1 MYTTDTPKI
10 SVHEFVHEF
19 VAFSWHCVVFYNIA
33 KIANSFVFNGAW
45 YCVALCG
52 LVGFRASLSA
62 TNAENQQI
70 AKQTPSFAPKNVKSG
85 VFVLFKIIQ
94 PLHNKRVAI
103 LKESD
108 EKRLIFIY
116 PFTLIFQDFTSS

>member
-19 VAFSWHCVVFYNIA
+19 VAFSWYCVVLYNIA
-33 KIANSFVFNGAW
+33 QIANSFVFNGAW

-62 TNAENQQI
+62 KKVHKIVNFL
-70 AKQTPSFAPKNVKSG
+70 SFILYPEFRQNKN
-85 VFVLFKIIQ
+85 L
-94 PLHNKRVAI
+94 LA
-103 LKESD
+103 
-108 EKRLIFIY
+108 
-116 PFTLIFQDFTSS
+116 

>member
-33 KIANSFVFNGAW
+33 QIANSFVFNGAW

-62 TNAENQQI
+62 LKTAAEMLQ
-70 AKQTPSFAPKNVKSG
+70 F
-85 VFVLFKIIQ
+85 LFKN
-94 PLHNKRVAI
+94 LCFNGGFV
-103 LKESD
+103 
-108 EKRLIFIY
+108 
-116 PFTLIFQDFTSS
+116 

>member
-52 LVGFRASLSA
+52 LVGFRACLSA
-62 TNAENQQI
+62 NE
-70 AKQTPSFAPKNVKSG
+70 
-85 VFVLFKIIQ
+85 
-94 PLHNKRVAI
+94 R
-103 LKESD
+103 
-108 EKRLIFIY
+108 
-116 PFTLIFQDFTSS
+116 

>member
-62 TNAENQQI
+62 EKETDNEQQSLTN
-70 AKQTPSFAPKNVKSG
+70 SM
-85 VFVLFKIIQ
+85 FVGLFFI
-94 PLHNKRVAI
+94 PLMSPTDIV
-103 LKESD
+103 
-108 EKRLIFIY
+108 
-116 PFTLIFQDFTSS
+116 

>member
-33 KIANSFVFNGAW
+33 QIANSFVFNGAW
-45 YCVALCG
+45 HCVALCG

-62 TNAENQQI
+62 KGQNKLQGFDKIEAFFCFSDR
-70 AKQTPSFAPKNVKSG
+70 AKLV
-85 VFVLFKIIQ
+85 
-94 PLHNKRVAI
+94 
-103 LKESD
+103 
-108 EKRLIFIY
+108 
-116 PFTLIFQDFTSS
+116 

>member
-33 KIANSFVFNGAW
+33 QIANSFVFNGAW

-62 TNAENQQI
+62 ISLDFQVIT
-70 AKQTPSFAPKNVKSG
+70 KFAPNFTPKNVKLG
-85 VFVLFKIIQ
+85 VFLFEYYNSHVQ
-94 PLHNKRVAI
+94 V
-103 LKESD
+103 
-108 EKRLIFIY
+108 
-116 PFTLIFQDFTSS
+116 

>member
-33 KIANSFVFNGAW
+33 QIANSFVFNGAW

-52 LVGFRASLSA
+52 LVGFRASISA
-62 TNAENQQI
+62 INLENQGF
-70 AKQTPSFAPKNVKSG
+70 AKFVHENVHETPNFNTILG
-85 VFVLFKIIQ
+85 VFLFRFFLFL
-94 PLHNKRVAI
+94 PH
-103 LKESD
+103 LKH
-108 EKRLIFIY
+108 
-116 PFTLIFQDFTSS
+116 

>member
-33 KIANSFVFNGAW
+33 QIANSFVFNGAW

-52 LVGFRASLSA
+52 LVGFRASPSA
-62 TNAENQQI
+62 KAEEANQTTSACSRSFFLYI
-70 AKQTPSFAPKNVKSG
+70 ATIEFT
-85 VFVLFKIIQ
+85 
-94 PLHNKRVAI
+94 RMVAI
-103 LKESD
+103 
-108 EKRLIFIY
+108 
-116 PFTLIFQDFTSS
+116 

>member
-62 TNAENQQI
+62 H
-70 AKQTPSFAPKNVKSG
+70 KRKYKSSAN
-85 VFVLFKIIQ
+85 KIYTFFF
-94 PLHNKRVAI
+94 
-103 LKESD
+103 
-108 EKRLIFIY
+108 FIKTDDKKSHHRR
-116 PFTLIFQDFTSS
+116 FGNHSAFD

>member
-33 KIANSFVFNGAW
+33 QIANSFVFNGAW

-62 TNAENQQI
+62 INAENQQI
-70 AKQTPSFAPKNVKSG
+70 AKQTPIFTPKNVKMG
-85 VFVLFKIIQ
+85 VFCII
-94 PLHNKRVAI
+94 
-103 LKESD
+103 
-108 EKRLIFIY
+108 
-116 PFTLIFQDFTSS
+116 

>member
-33 KIANSFVFNGAW
+33 QIANSFVFNGAW

-62 TNAENQQI
+62 EIREQR
-70 AKQTPSFAPKNVKSG
+70 KLLPD
-85 VFVLFKIIQ
+85 FVLHGYRKLVYQ
-94 PLHNKRVAI
+94 
-103 LKESD
+103 
-108 EKRLIFIY
+108 
-116 PFTLIFQDFTSS
+116 